1 MLRFRR
7 SLHILGLS
15 IYLTRMRVSWIGLKV
30 ADQANSLISRSPT
43 LGSLVLTLSRR
54 PAQSF
59 LSLVFS
65 AEYRPG
71 TLIGAEVIPNG
82 STGSFATA
90 IAALVKMSTTW
101 SGLRLPQPL
110 LESSCLL
117 LAWGLNPS
125 VLVTKR
131 HISTSCAS
139 CPPAGKFCPG

>member
-1 MLRFRR
+1 MLQFRR

-15 IYLTRMRVSWIGLKV
+15 IYLTRMRVSWIGLNV
-30 ADQANSLISRSPT
+30 ADQANSLIRFPT
-43 LGSLVLTLSRR
+43 LGSLVFTRSRR
-54 PAQSF
+54 PSQSF
-59 LSLVFS
+59 LRSVVFS
-65 AEYRPG
+65 AEYSPG
-71 TLIGAEVIPNG
+71 TLIRAEVIPSG

-139 CPPAGKFCPG
+139 CPPVGKFGLG